1 MVFGQE
7 HVEKYRETGGE
18 VGHEWRDGVYTL
30 LLTTTGRTSGE
41 EYTTP
46 LIYGRDR
53 SDYIVIASRGGDDQ
67 HPDWFLN
74 LEANPEVT
82 LQVRDQVMPATA
94 ERVNQSDKGRI
105 WPMMTDIWPDFD
117 TYQEATT
124 RDIPVVRI
132 RPHDGTE

>member
-1 MVFGQE
+1 MLFGQE

-82 LQVRDQVMPATA
+82 IQVRDQVMPATA

-117 TYQEATT
+117 NYQEATT

-132 RPHDGTE
+132 RPHDD